1 MYSNQRETS
10 QILFRK
16 NGVDLLILPERIATL
31 PAPGSV
37 VHIRISKGQVV
48 RHFLSGTTFNLY
60 EGIYRFAR
68 SFTREENNY
77 VRFFQAVGSPKCS
90 DRRHATRLAS
100 TKRNCRLSIIHT
112 RRDSDSAFS
121 PSFRL
126 IKSLTLSEYRK
137 TMRLK
142 KNELSP

>member
-1 MYSNQRETS
+1 MTGCWSGKVAGHCLN
-10 QILFRK
+10 ILIF
-16 NGVDLLILPERIATL
+16 
-31 PAPGSV
+31 
-37 VHIRISKGQVV
+37 IS
-48 RHFLSGTTFNLY
+48 FIIEFNIIFVMRT
-60 EGIYRFAR
+60 EC
-68 SFTREENNY
+68 
-77 VRFFQAVGSPKCS
+77 V
-90 DRRHATRLAS
+90 S

-121 PSFRL
+121 PSFRR

>member
-37 VHIRISKGQVV
+37 VHIRISEGQLV

-77 VRFFQAVGSPKCS
+77 ARFFQAVDSLS
-90 DRRHATRLAS
+90 VATAVMPHVLQAQS
-100 TKRNCRLSIIHT
+100 VIVV
-112 RRDSDSAFS
+112 SA
-121 PSFRL
+121 
-126 IKSLTLSEYRK
+126 
-137 TMRLK
+137 
-142 KNELSP
+142 